1 MVLKVVGCGD
11 AFGSGG
17 RGNAAF
23 LLEGAQGSVL
33 LDCGPATPAALKR
46 MGVRPAGL
54 DAVLISHFHG
64 DHFGGIPFL
73 FLESRYLEPRSRP
86 LQVAG
91 PAGTEAV
98 VSDLARA
105 LYRNG
110 AADPDPAQ
118 VRFLELADG
127 QPTAVGPA
135 EVRAFPVPH
144 AEGEDCLGLDV
155 RMDGRK
161 VVYSGD
167 TRWFPGLARA
177 ARGADL
183 LIWECTSASTTEAA
197 GHTCLEDVLREHAHL
212 DSRRLLLVHLGPE
225 VLALKARHDLPWA
238 EDGMT
243 VPL

>member
-1 MVLKVVGCGD
+1 
-11 AFGSGG
+11 
-17 RGNAAF
+17 
-23 LLEGAQGSVL
+23 
-33 LDCGPATPAALKR
+33 

-73 FLESRYLEPRSRP
+73 FLESRYLEPRNRP

-91 PAGTEAV
+91 PVGTEAV

-127 QPTAVGPA
+127 QPTTVGPA

-161 VVYSGD
+161 VIYSGD
-167 TRWFPGLARA
+167 TRWFPGLAKA

-183 LIWECTSASTTEAA
+183 LIWECTSATTEGDEAG
-197 GHTCLEDVLREHAHL
+197 GHTRLEDVLREHANL
-212 DSRRLLLVHLGPE
+212 DCRRLLLVHMGPGVLE
-225 VLALKARHDLPWA
+225 VAPGHDLPWA
-238 EDGMT
+238 ADGMT